1 MSDKTSVQTNVDTF
15 NDGGSYFVRAEI
27 EARSVNIHGP
37 FPDLQTAQKL
47 QADQVAA
54 LKQSSEALKE
64 QLRRAVSASK

>member
-15 NDGGSYFVRAEI
+15 NDGGSYFVRTEI

-47 QADQVAA
+47 QADQSAS
-54 LKQSSEALKE
+54 LKQTSEALKE
-64 QLRRAVSASK
+64 QLRRAVSAPK